1 MPHKTSGISLLLLKI
16 VIYPIDIVRFGIV
29 LAILKEKDEAFT
41 ILSSIFILLMEK
53 LLGKGLSVKD

>member
-1 MPHKTSGISLLLLKI
+1 MPHKTSGIFLLLLKT

-29 LAILKEKDEAFT
+29 LANLKGERRSIYD
-41 ILSSIFILLMEK
+41 SIFYFHSFNGK